1 MAYLRS
7 RLRQVERRVSPHGP
21 TAIIG
26 HSRAELEE
34 KKREYLNS
42 GGDPYQ
48 LVLVCV
54 AKIEKEDTKPQQ
66 SQKLKAG
73 GT

>member
-7 RLRQVERRVSPHGP
+7 RLRRVEHKVRPHGP
-21 TAIIG
+21 IAIIG

-34 KKREYLNS
+34 EKKQYLAS

-54 AKIEKEDTKPQQ
+54 AKIEKKDTKPQQ
-66 SQKLKAG
+66 SQKVKA
-73 GT
+73 